1 MAFPRSIICH
11 HNTYMKEKRH
21 SPLNRVLGQLDHLD
35 ETNLQN
41 LINRLA
47 QERALFE
54 GIFNTVR
61 EGILVVSREGVV
73 EYTNSEGMKIVGLK
87 DSDIGTAVLWK
98 WLPGLAPVIDMA
110 GEEPEFADQA
120 SVNREIEMTYPDHRF
135 VRVYMVPFEG
145 FEDMDPH
152 FVVILSDITKE
163 VMSTEEKIESEK
175 VSSIFLLAAGV
186 AHELGNPLNSLTIH
200 LQLMQR
206 QLDQIEDKTVRSKL
220 ERSLTICLG
229 EVERQD
235 GIITHF
241 LEAIRP
247 SPPDFRDTNLTE
259 VLESVLQVQE
269 QELQNSKVT
278 VEMEIGDE
286 APIIAG
292 DMNQMKQVFFNIIKN
307 AREAMQEGGTL
318 QIQTRSDDDSF
329 YVVIADTGQGIDKE
343 DLASVFQPYYSTK
356 DSGSGLGLMIVNRIL
371 RNHGGQVG
379 IDSKPGVGTV
389 ISLKFPKKHRRV
401 RLLPQT

>member
-1 MAFPRSIICH
+1 
-11 HNTYMKEKRH
+11 
-21 SPLNRVLGQLDHLD
+21 
-35 ETNLQN
+35 
-41 LINRLA
+41 
-47 QERALFE
+47 
-54 GIFNTVR
+54 
-61 EGILVVSREGVV
+61 
-73 EYTNSEGMKIVGLK
+73 
-87 DSDIGTAVLWK
+87 
-98 WLPGLAPVIDMA
+98 
-110 GEEPEFADQA
+110 
-120 SVNREIEMTYPDHRF
+120 
-135 VRVYMVPFEG
+135 
-145 FEDMDPH
+145 
-152 FVVILSDITKE
+152 
-163 VMSTEEKIESEK
+163 MSTEEKIESEK

-206 QLDQIEDKTVRSKL
+206 QLNQIEDKKVRSKM

-318 QIQTRSDDDSF
+318 QIQTRSDDDYF

-356 DSGSGLGLMIVNRIL
+356 DYGSGLGLMIVNRIL
-371 RNHGGQVG
+371 RDHGGQVG

>member
-1 MAFPRSIICH
+1 
-11 HNTYMKEKRH
+11 MKEKRY

-87 DSDIGTAVLWK
+87 DADIGTAILWK
-98 WLPGLAPVIDMA
+98 WIPDLAPVIDMD
-110 GEEPEFADQA
+110 GEEPEFAEQA
-120 SVNREIEMTYPDHRF
+120 SVNREIEMTYPVHRF

-145 FEDMDPH
+145 FEDLDPH

-163 VMSTEEKIESEK
+163 VMSTKEKIESEK

-206 QLDQIEDKTVRSKL
+206 QLNQVEDKKVRLKL
-220 ERSLTICLG
+220 ERSLSICLG

-259 VLESVLQVQE
+259 VLESVLHVQE
-269 QELQNSKVT
+269 QELHNSKVT

-356 DSGSGLGLMIVNRIL
+356 ESGSGLGLMIVNRIL
-371 RNHGGQVG
+371 RDHGGQVG
-379 IDSKPGVGTV
+379 IDSKTGVGTV